1 MKRFYELQEGVYD
14 PGIFKA
20 FFLAGGPG
28 SGKSYVTSRI
38 TPGLGLKNVNSDT
51 AFENALKKAGLS
63 LDMPPEEEELRDV
76 IRKKSKRLTE
86 KQLTLYLKGRLGLV
100 IDSTARNFIRIETA
114 KSALTRYGYDSYC
127 IFVNTNLD
135 VALARNAA
143 RPRKVPIDIVKQNH
157 KEVQE
162 NIGKLQRLFGMKN
175 FIVIDNN
182 KANEDILEKA
192 YKMVR
197 KLVKNPPSTTI
208 AKNWIANE
216 IKKKKMKED
225 IDEAPRIPRKKG
237 QPAGSKKHS
246 DLYTDENPKG
256 TIHGLGFKDVETARA
271 SVKKIENSGKTHAH
285 KIQAA
290 IAMEQRARVMGKTQE
305 AAIYRAYINKMKKKT
320 KEMRKEDLDEAFKSD
335 QVKSAISIA
344 RDTRYRMGTQ
354 VDKKKAIEAIAKG
367 LSKEPKVAVLLKKF
381 YKEYKESLWANI
393 HKKRQR
399 IKRGSGERMRKPG
412 EKGAP
417 TADALKR
424 AKGESFTSFLE
435 KAPNTADAMK
445 RYKAGNAGFT
455 DKAHLKAKGLIPR
468 ADGTKKVS
476 DKYK

>member
-1 MKRFYELQEGVYD
+1 
-14 PGIFKA
+14 
-20 FFLAGGPG
+20 
-28 SGKSYVTSRI
+28 
-38 TPGLGLKNVNSDT
+38 
-51 AFENALKKAGLS
+51 
-63 LDMPPEEEELRDV
+63 
-76 IRKKSKRLTE
+76 
-86 KQLTLYLKGRLGLV
+86 
-100 IDSTARNFIRIETA
+100 
-114 KSALTRYGYDSYC
+114 
-127 IFVNTNLD
+127 
-135 VALARNAA
+135 
-143 RPRKVPIDIVKQNH
+143 
-157 KEVQE
+157 
-162 NIGKLQRLFGMKN
+162 
-175 FIVIDNN
+175 
-182 KANEDILEKA
+182 
-192 YKMVR
+192 
-197 KLVKNPPSTTI
+197 
-208 AKNWIANE
+208 
-216 IKKKKMKED
+216 MKED

-417 TADALKR
+417 SADALKR